1 MTTLSKS
8 IAAVFAGVLLNG
20 AIVFHAN
27 ACSIQN
33 MQNWNASKANA
44 NAQFAQAFNGME
56 RNQNQALFDWPFHTG
71 IVGLWKFTFTAE
83 GNAPP
88 LPPDGT
94 VLDAGFQTWHI
105 DNTELMNS
113 GRPAATGDF
122 CMGVWRQGSGVY
134 TLNHFAMA
142 WNPPGTDPSD
152 FAGIANIRA
161 QVKLS
166 RDGNSFSGTETL
178 DQYQPD
184 GVTLAVHLTGTITA
198 TRVTTDSTVDGN

>member
-1 MTTLSKS
+1 MNTLSKT
-8 IAAVFAGVLLNG
+8 IAVLFAGALLNG
-20 AIVFHAN
+20 AIVSHAQ

-33 MQNWNASKANA
+33 MQNWSAAQSSA
-44 NAQFAQAFNGME
+44 NAQFAQAFNGLE
-56 RNQNQALFDWPFHTG
+56 RNQSLFGWPFRSG
-71 IVGLWKFTFTAE
+71 IVGLWKFTFTAQ

-88 LPPDGT
+88 LPPDGV
-94 VLDAGFQTWHI
+94 VLDSGFQTWHV

-113 GRPAATGDF
+113 ARPAATGDF
-122 CMGVWRQGSGVY
+122 CMGVWRQSGQTY

-161 QVKLS
+161 TVKLS
-166 RDGNSFSGTETL
+166 HDGNSFSGTETL

-184 GVTLAVHLTGTITA
+184 GVTVAVHLTGTITA
-198 TRVTTDSTVDGN
+198 TRMTTDSTVDGN